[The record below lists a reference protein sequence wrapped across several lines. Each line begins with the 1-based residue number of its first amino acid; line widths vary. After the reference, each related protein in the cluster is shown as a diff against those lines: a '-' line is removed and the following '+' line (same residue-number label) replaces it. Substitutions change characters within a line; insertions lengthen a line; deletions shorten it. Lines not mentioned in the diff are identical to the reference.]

1 MNFKKIKTMTWSD
14 LLKDHEFIDTYV
26 TLYNTAHGNSLDLDG
41 HAHYLRETDFLKQI
55 ILDNSYI
62 AGCSTLS
69 FMTLLLDLAY
79 HGLSIQPI
87 TKPQAYVLPRKI
99 PLKNADGTKS
109 DELRAL
115 LGLTAYGEIALRIR
129 SGIIKHVD
137 NPVMVYK
144 GDFFEQRENPVTRET
159 TIGYQARY
167 ESEEI
172 VRAFVKIT
180 RYDDTWDY
188 RVISMDD
195 MMRLKAKSDNKTGA
209 PWTGGPGGGPLRGMW
224 ETKLLKHAFN
234 TYPRIKLG
242 LNTEANDE
250 DFVADAAYAA
260 AMSKFITTGEDDDDS
275 TPAQKSDHHED
286 DVLGEKPQAQEQPQE
301 QKKEE
306 PDPWKQP
313 AQPAQQAEITNPN
326 PSPDAPPIYDFS

>member
-1 MNFKKIKTMTWSD
+1 MNFKKIKAMSWAD

-26 TLYNTAHGNSLDLDG
+26 TLYNTAHGNSLDVDG
-41 HAHYLRETDFLKQI
+41 HAHYFRETDYLKQI
-55 ILDNSYI
+55 ILDSSYI

-87 TKPQAYVLPRKI
+87 SKPLAYVLPRKSTI
-99 PLKNADGTKS
+99 KNADGTKT
-109 DELRAL
+109 DELRAQ
-115 LGLTAYGEIALRIR
+115 LGITAYGEIALRIR

-144 GDFFEQRENPVTRET
+144 GDFFEQSEDPITRET
-159 TIGYQARY
+159 RIGYQARY

-188 RVISMDD
+188 KTISLDD
-195 MMRLKAKSDNKTGA
+195 MMRLKSKSDNKTGA
-209 PWTGGPGGGPLRGMW
+209 PWTGGANGGPLRGMW
-224 ETKLLKHAFN
+224 ETKVLKHAFN

-242 LNTEANDE
+242 LNTVSNDE
-250 DFVADAAYAA
+250 DFVADAAYAS
-260 AMSKFITTGEDDDDS
+260 AMSRLIPTGQDDDDDALPPP
-275 TPAQKSDHHED
+275 TP
-286 DVLGEKPQAQEQPQE
+286 KPTQEVAQEQPAQEKPQE
-301 QKKEE
+301 QKKEA
-306 PDPWKQP
+306 PDPWAPPVPP
-313 AQPAQQAEITNPN
+313 AQPVEISNPN
-326 PSPDAPPIYDFS
+326 PSPDAPPVYDFT